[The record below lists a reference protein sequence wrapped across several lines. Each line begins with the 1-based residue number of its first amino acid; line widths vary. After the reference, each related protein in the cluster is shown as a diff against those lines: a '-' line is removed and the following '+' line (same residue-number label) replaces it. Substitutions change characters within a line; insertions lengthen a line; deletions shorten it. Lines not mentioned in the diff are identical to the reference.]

1 MRETIPGKMPRNSG
15 WWALLY
21 ALGGAIAIAC
31 LFADSRVGVNNV
43 DSVPSVSAAPPSMT
57 ESQTQK
63 QYYQTTRR
71 ELLGETE

>member
-31 LFADSRVGVNNV
+31 LFADSRVGVEDA
-43 DSVPSVSAAPPSMT
+43 DSLPSVSAAPLSVT

-63 QYYQTTRR
+63 PYYQTTRK
-71 ELLGETE
+71 EFLGEEE